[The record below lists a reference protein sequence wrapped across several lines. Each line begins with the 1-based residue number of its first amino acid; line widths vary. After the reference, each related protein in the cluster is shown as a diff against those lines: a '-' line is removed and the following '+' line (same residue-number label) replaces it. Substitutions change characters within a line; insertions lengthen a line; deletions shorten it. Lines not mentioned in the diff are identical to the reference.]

1 MKETAFERYAHGTA
15 EVADELLRMLA
26 RAGLLQSAS
35 DFLDRYGMPP
45 VLQMSDAQREDA
57 LSLLATSHNGR
68 YRVEQILAGED
79 PGKRLDAFLL
89 VLRARYFG
97 VVAARSLATCARLE
111 ALPGQSYRSAARQCA
126 ELVCDEGLFPDA
138 KTLLEPLVKKNAQR
152 H

>member
-1 MKETAFERYAHGTA
+1 MEETAFERYARGTA
-15 EVADELLRMLA
+15 EVADELLRMLE
-26 RAGLLQSAS
+26 RAGLLQSAR
-35 DFLDRYGMPP
+35 DFLDKYGMAP
-45 VLQMSDAQREDA
+45 VLQMSDEQRQAA
-57 LSLLATSHNGR
+57 LSLVASNNNSR
-68 YRVEQILAGED
+68 YPVERLLAGED

-126 ELVCDEGLFPDA
+126 ELVCDESLFPDA
-138 KTLLEPLVKKNAQR
+138 GTLLLPLVKKNAQR